1 MMTNKMHFKNSL
13 IKMKILKICT
23 KNSKKLKNLNK
34 MTSLENQIS
43 INKLC
48 SNLLINN
55 KELI

>member
-1 MMTNKMHFKNSL
+1 MMINKMHFKNSL

-34 MTSLENQIS
+34 MTLLENWIS